1 MSVGFVTPVGVRWSD
16 IDMYQHVNHATMV
29 TILEEARVPF
39 LKDAFGADITST
51 GLLIADVR
59 GDLQGSTAVVRL
71 AATGDDLDQAAAG
84 GRLHARVRG
93 AVGQRGARLEAC
105 GHRRVAAGRV
115 PYRGTAVGST
125 IATPSRVPAT
135 VVSGIGGVVE
145 RGLWLPDPAHRAD
158 LATFVD
164 HALRLDDAAV
174 IRIRARSTGLLSAW
188 VATGF
193 DVLASRVVAGKV
205 RPDDLSVAARS
216 LAHGLA
222 TTDASGYVDP
232 GYSMDSAWRGG
243 LPPESGFTYLDD
255 VPARV
260 MLDLA
265 HRGARLAKEHGSSA
279 GPPVSLLDQE
289 VIQVSSADVVVGLP
303 MRCVFALTAMGFLP
317 QSAETIS
324 ADELIRVRIS
334 PAWLRLDA
342 RFGSVYRHRG
352 HAALV
357 LR

>member
-1 MSVGFVTPVGVRWSD
+1 
-16 IDMYQHVNHATMV
+16 
-29 TILEEARVPF
+29 
-39 LKDAFGADITST
+39 
-51 GLLIADVR
+51 
-59 GDLQGSTAVVRL
+59 
-71 AATGDDLDQAAAG
+71 
-84 GRLHARVRG
+84 
-93 AVGQRGARLEAC
+93 
-105 GHRRVAAGRV
+105 
-115 PYRGTAVGST
+115 
-125 IATPSRVPAT
+125 
-135 VVSGIGGVVE
+135 
-145 RGLWLPDPAHRAD
+145 
-158 LATFVD
+158 
-164 HALRLDDAAV
+164 
-174 IRIRARSTGLLSAW
+174 ARSTGLLSAW